1 MTSRASA
8 TRYARALFDV
18 GLAEQQDLAQIDRE
32 LSDLAALLRDNDG
45 LQRALSHPAIPASRK
60 RAVLEQLLA
69 LSPVHPILSRVLL
82 LLADRD
88 RLVLLPELA
97 EAYRSRLMDHQQ
109 IVRAR
114 VTTAVALP
122 SDRVAALQHG
132 LVAATGRQVQLQVDV
147 DPAILGGAVA
157 RIGSTVYD
165 GSITTQLEKLKQ
177 RLVES
182 ETAGA

>member
-1 MTSRASA
+1 MTSRAAA

-18 GLAEQQDLAQIDRE
+18 ALAERQDVAALDRE
-32 LSDLAALLRDNDG
+32 LSGVAALVAGNEG
-45 LQRALSHPAIPASRK
+45 LQRALSHPAIPAARK
-60 RAVLEQLLA
+60 RAVLEQLLS
-69 LSPVHPILSRVLL
+69 LSPVNPILSRVLL

-88 RLVLLPELA
+88 RLALIPDLA

-109 IVRAR
+109 VVRAQ

-122 SDRVAALQHG
+122 DDRVAG
-132 LVAATGRQVQLQVDV
+132 LRQGLATATGRQVQLQIDV
-147 DPAILGGAVA
+147 DPSILGGAVA

-177 RLVES
+177 RLVET
-182 ETAGA
+182 E